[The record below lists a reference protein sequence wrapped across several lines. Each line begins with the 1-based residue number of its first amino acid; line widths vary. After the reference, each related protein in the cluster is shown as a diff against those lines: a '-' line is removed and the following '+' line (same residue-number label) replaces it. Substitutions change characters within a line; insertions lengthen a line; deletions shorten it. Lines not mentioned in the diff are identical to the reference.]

1 MDFVI
6 KSWMVI
12 GAITFLV
19 ALGASILRPQDIKWF
34 KRLRRP
40 SWLTFE
46 ALIPLIWTIIFI
58 CGAWSAYLVW
68 ERDPGSSNTWFLMGS
83 YLLLE
88 VLIVAY
94 VPVTLWLRNL
104 KIGTY
109 VGGAGFLLGLILAVL
124 VWQVSGWAA
133 ILLVPH
139 LLWSPIGTYT
149 TWQMARLNSVA
160 NN

>member
-1 MDFVI
+1 ML

-12 GAITFLV
+12 GVITFVV
-19 ALGASILRPQDIKWF
+19 ALGASLLRPQDIKWF

-46 ALIPLIWTIIFI
+46 GLIPLIWTVIFI

-68 ERDPGSSNTWFLMGS
+68 ERDPGSYNTWLLMAG

-88 VLIVAY
+88 VVIVAY
-94 VPVTLWLRNL
+94 VPLTLWLRNL
-104 KIGTY
+104 KLGTY
-109 VGGAGFLLGLILAVL
+109 IGGAGFVLGLILTLLARP
-124 VWQVSGWAA
+124 VSDWAA
-133 ILLVPH
+133 ILLIPY

-149 TWQMARLNSVA
+149 TWVMARLNSVA
-160 NN
+160 SDR

>member
-1 MDFVI
+1 ML

-12 GAITFLV
+12 GVITFLV

-46 ALIPLIWTIIFI
+46 SLIPLIWTVIFI

-68 ERDPGSSNTWFLMGS
+68 ERDPGSSNTWLLMAG

-88 VLIVAY
+88 VVIVAY
-94 VPVTLWLRNL
+94 VPLTLWLRNL
-104 KIGTY
+104 KLGTY
-109 VGGAGFLLGLILAVL
+109 IGGAGFVLGLILTLL
-124 VWQVSGWAA
+124 VWSISDWAG
-133 ILLVPH
+133 ILLIPY

-149 TWQMARLNSVA
+149 TWVMARLNSLA
-160 NN
+160 GER

>member
-1 MDFVI
+1 ML

-12 GAITFLV
+12 GAITFVV
-19 ALGASILRPQDIKWF
+19 ALGASIIRPQDIKWF

-46 ALIPLIWTIIFI
+46 SLIPLIWTVIFI

-68 ERDPGSSNTWFLMGS
+68 ERDPGSSNTWLLMAG

-88 VLIVAY
+88 VVIVAY
-94 VPVTLWLRNL
+94 VPLTLWLRNL
-104 KIGTY
+104 KLGTY
-109 VGGAGFLLGLILAVL
+109 IGGTGFVIGLLLTLLAWPISDLAG
-124 VWQVSGWAA
+124 
-133 ILLVPH
+133 ILLIPY

-149 TWQMARLNSVA
+149 TWVMARLNSLA
-160 NN
+160 SDP